1 MFKVWEVF
9 EDSNRRI
16 SLMNLFIREI
26 YISHDRKFLYSK
38 FYGKL
43 VFLKFS
49 C

>member
-26 YISHDRKFLYSK
+26 CISHDRKFLYSK